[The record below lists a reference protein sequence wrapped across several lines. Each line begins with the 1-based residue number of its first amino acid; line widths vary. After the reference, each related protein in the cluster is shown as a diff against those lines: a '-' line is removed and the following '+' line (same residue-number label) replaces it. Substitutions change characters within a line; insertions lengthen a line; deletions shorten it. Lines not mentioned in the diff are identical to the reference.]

1 MHEVK
6 LLPDHLVRYAIW
18 IDQALQN
25 SMRLDLGRIL
35 YTQGLEQRVN
45 LHEMVS
51 VALPV
56 VHELLLV
63 VDLSQN

>member
-35 YTQGLEQRVN
+35 YIQGLEQRVN

-51 VALPV
+51 VGLPV
-56 VHELLLV
+56 VHELREV